1 MTPQE
6 KATKLYSDAY
16 MRWCHELSHHNNVGT
31 AKNICD
37 YICKELRRVAKWGG
51 RIEGEGVEVDSKEY
65 WEDVRNI
72 IRKSNH
78 NELYNK

>member
-1 MTPQE
+1 MTPKE

-16 MRWCHELSHHNNVGT
+16 NRWCYELSHDKNVLT
-31 AKNICD
+31 AKNICE
-37 YICKELRRVAKWGG
+37 YICNELHRVARWGYMQCEDV
-51 RIEGEGVEVDSKEY
+51 IEDSKEY
-65 WEDVRNI
+65 WEDVINI